1 MTNLCLQCNGDIV
14 DDEETI
20 LQEIRNFYHSLYTS
34 IKTSPDPFLH
44 DLPHTSLEMEDAIQ
58 CEGELT
64 LNECFMSLNSM
75 KNDKSP
81 GSDGFSVNFY
91 KHFWPLIGQF
101 VVDSLNHGYRRG
113 FLSPEQSRSII
124 TLISKPGKD
133 STLLQ
138 NYRPISLL
146 NVDYKIGAKAIANR
160 FKRVIQSL
168 IGPQQTGFL
177 KGKFIGENVRFIL
190 DLIDYTSNHNVPG
203 FLFLVDFEKA
213 FDTLEWNYIQA
224 TLSFLNFGISIKTWI
239 STFYKN
245 AHACV
250 LNNGYSTG
258 LFPINRGVR
267 QGCPLSPYLF
277 ILCVETLA
285 LRVNQSSIVKGI
297 IIGGDDHRI
306 LQYADDT
313 TFILDHNKSS
323 LCGILDILDGLRKAS
338 GLKINDSKSQLFPL
352 GSFISRRPLFL
363 NDFNFEVVL
372 GPVSMLGIVF
382 THNGDDLYRLN
393 YQPKLLRLKNTLRIW
408 ATRDLTPIGRNI
420 IVKSLGLS
428 QLVYLFLVLP
438 NPPSSFIK
446 EVET

>member
-1 MTNLCLQCNGDIV
+1 
-14 DDEETI
+14 
-20 LQEIRNFYHSLYTS
+20 
-34 IKTSPDPFLH
+34 
-44 DLPHTSLEMEDAIQ
+44 
-58 CEGELT
+58 
-64 LNECFMSLNSM
+64 M

-91 KHFWPLIGQF
+91 KLFWPLIGQF
-101 VVDSLNHGYRRG
+101 VVDSLNYGYRKG
-113 FLSPEQSRSII
+113 FLSPEQSRSVI

-160 FKRVIQSL
+160 FQRVIQSL
-168 IGPQQTGFL
+168 LGPQQTGFL

-190 DLIDYTSNHNVPG
+190 DLIDHTSKHNIPG

-224 TLSFLNFGISIKTWI
+224 TLSFFNFGNSIQTWV

-258 LFPINRGVR
+258 LFPISRGVR

-285 LRVNQSSIVKGI
+285 LRVKQSSIVKGI
-297 IIGGDDHRI
+297 VTGVEEHRI

-313 TFILDHNKSS
+313 TFILDHNSSS
-323 LCGILDILDGLRKAS
+323 LHGVVDILDCLRKAS
-338 GLKINDSKSQLFPL
+338 GLMINNSKSQLFPL
-352 GSFISRRPLFL
+352 GSFIRRRPLFL
-363 NDFNFEVVL
+363 NDFNFEVTL
-372 GPVSMLGIVF
+372 GPVNMLGIVF
-382 THNGDDLYRLN
+382 THNGDDLFRLN
-393 YQPKLLRLKNTLRIW
+393 YQPKLSRLKTTLRIW
-408 ATRDLTPIGRNI
+408 ASRD
-420 IVKSLGLS
+420 
-428 QLVYLFLVLP
+428 
-438 NPPSSFIK
+438 
-446 EVET
+446 